1 MGKEIEKK
9 IEGGGKNKKFG
20 IYTPL
25 VLFVENVRRKRVK
38 HVLYPRAKD
47 PYNEF
52 KSISAYTPFL
62 FANTPDKKR
71 HVYNIM
77 IGMIYME
84 NIRLNEINS
93 IQLLTLR
100 S

>member
-1 MGKEIEKK
+1 MNLGKEIEKK

-52 KSISAYTPFL
+52 KSI
-62 FANTPDKKR
+62 
-71 HVYNIM
+71 
-77 IGMIYME
+77 
-84 NIRLNEINS
+84 
-93 IQLLTLR
+93 
-100 S
+100 